1 MFLLAFLGY
10 FLLGML
16 AGFLAGLLGIGGGSI
31 VVPGLVL
38 MFQLENMPAD
48 SIMHMAAGTSL
59 AAMVVS
65 ACVAMFAHLRRGIEI
80 WSIYKRMILGVIFGT
95 LCGVALA
102 SILYSRTLEMLFG
115 IIISLMAL
123 WMFSGFNPSPHRQLP
138 GMFGMLSIGSLIG
151 LKSGMFGI
159 GGGVISVPFLTYC
172 NVSLRQILGVSIAI
186 SFTVAIIGSASFML
200 AGMPQIDLPKWSTGY
215 VYWPAATGI
224 AIISP
229 IFAIL
234 GTKLS
239 HRLPVE
245 ILRKIFAVFLL
256 IVGLKMLF

>member
-1 MFLLAFLGY
+1 MFFIGYLFVGAF
-10 FLLGML
+10 

-31 VVPGLVL
+31 VVPSLVI
-38 MFQLENMPAD
+38 MFQLENMPAN

-59 AAMVVS
+59 TAMIIS
-65 ACVAMFAHLRRGIEI
+65 ACTALIAHLRRGVEI
-80 WSIYKRMILGVIFGT
+80 WPIYKRIIVGIIFGT
-95 LCGVALA
+95 VLGTLLA

-123 WMFSGFNPSPHRQLP
+123 WMLSGFNPSPHRQLP
-138 GMFGMLSIGSLIG
+138 ETFGMLSVGSLIG

-172 NVSLRQILGVSIAI
+172 NVPLRQVLGVSIAI
-186 SFTVAIIGSASFML
+186 SFTVAIIGSLSFM
-200 AGMPQIDLPKWSTGY
+200 AVGWHQTHLPKWSTGY
-215 VYWPAATGI
+215 VYWPAVAGI

-234 GTKLS
+234 GAKLS

-245 ILRKIFAVFLL
+245 VLRKIFAIFLL